1 MTHRFEPRE
10 REGVYLTARDL
21 RVVEAVF
28 AARYLT
34 GRQIGRLL
42 FGRANSSHCRSRL
55 RVLFDLGY
63 LRKRDVGQNDPDVYY
78 LGLQGRRYLAEA
90 GLCSR
95 ALADRVAGVSGE
107 GAGTP
112 GLMMA
117 HDLALSELY
126 VGARLEAE
134 GYGWTLVWR
143 NARMLE
149 LEGLGVQPDAW
160 LQVHHGGRSQEAY
173 LEVTAAMPTAVE
185 LAGKL
190 EGYRAYWERSKRPC
204 AVLWLA
210 SAQPHATS
218 ILEAVRSGAYGD
230 CFLVGL
236 IEEARG
242 FLTRRMW
249 RWGDAQHADGA
260 DMVQWLQ
267 PPTTVGGQ
275 KGE

>member
-34 GRQIGRLL
+34 ARQIGWLL

-107 GAGTP
+107 AAGAP

-117 HDLALSELY
+117 HELALGELY
-126 VGARLEAE
+126 VEARLEAE
-134 GYGWTLVWR
+134 AYGWTLAWR

-149 LEGLGVQPDAW
+149 LEGLGVQPDAG
-160 LQVHHGGRSQEAY
+160 LLVSGATAQQEAY
-173 LEVTAAMPTAVE
+173 LEVTAVMPAAVE

-190 EGYRAYWERSKRPC
+190 EGYQALWERSGRSC
-204 AVLWLA
+204 AVLWLTH
-210 SAQPHATS
+210 SPPHAAR
-218 ILEAVRSGAYGD
+218 ILKAVRRSGYGD

-249 RWGDAQHADGA
+249 RWGDARSGDGA
-260 DMVQWLQ
+260 DMVQWIQ
-267 PPTTVGGQ
+267 SPTGVGG
-275 KGE
+275 

>member
-63 LRKRDVGQNDPDVYY
+63 LRKRPVGQNDPDVYY

-90 GLCSR
+90 GVCSR
-95 ALADRVAGVSGE
+95 SLADRVAGVSGE
-107 GAGTP
+107 GAGAP

-126 VGARLEAE
+126 VEARLETE
-134 GYGWTLVWR
+134 GYGWALSWR

-149 LEGLGVQPDAW
+149 LEQLGVQPDAW
-160 LQVHHGGRSQEAY
+160 LLVSSGAGQQEAY
-173 LEVTAAMPTAVE
+173 LEFTAAMPSAAE
-185 LAGKL
+185 ISDKL
-190 EGYRAYWERSKRPC
+190 EGYRAHWERSKRPC

-210 SAQPHATS
+210 SAQPHAAS
-218 ILEAVRSGAYGD
+218 ILETVRTGAYGD

-236 IEEARG
+236 IDDARG

-249 RWGDAQHADGA
+249 RWGDGQDGEGV
-260 DMVQWLQ
+260 DMVQWVQ
-267 PPTTVGGQ
+267 PPARTGA
-275 KGE
+275 

>member
-21 RVVEAVF
+21 RVVQSVF

-34 GRQIGRLL
+34 ARQIGRLL

-90 GLCSR
+90 GVCSR
-95 ALADRVAGVSGE
+95 SLADRVAGVSGE
-107 GAGTP
+107 GAGAP

-117 HDLALSELY
+117 HELALSELY
-126 VGARLEAE
+126 VEARLEAE
-134 GYGWTLVWR
+134 GYGWALVWR
-143 NARMLE
+143 NARLLE
-149 LEGLGVQPDAW
+149 LEELGVQPDAW
-160 LQVHHGGRSQEAY
+160 LQVRHGGRSQEAY
-173 LEVTAAMPTAVE
+173 LEMTAAMPAAVE

-190 EGYRAYWERSKRPC
+190 EGYRALWERGGRSC
-204 AVLWLA
+204 AVLWLTG
-210 SAQPHATS
+210 SSPHAAR
-218 ILEAVRSGAYGD
+218 ILRAVRRTAYGD

-236 IEEARG
+236 IEEARR

-267 PPTTVGGQ
+267 PPTGVGG
-275 KGE
+275 